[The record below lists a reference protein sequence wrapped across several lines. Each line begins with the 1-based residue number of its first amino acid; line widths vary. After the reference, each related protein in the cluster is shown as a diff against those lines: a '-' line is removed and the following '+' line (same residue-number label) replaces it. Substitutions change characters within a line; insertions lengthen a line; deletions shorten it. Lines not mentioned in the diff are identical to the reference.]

1 MLKDIS
7 QYGILIILAVTV
19 AVVTVTL
26 VINYLERGF
35 NMDVGASTPTNQVA
49 WRQVA
54 EQKYQKLVENLQVEE
69 QRQRVEQLNTT
80 LYIAK
85 NNKVQLEKARTD
97 NCY

>member
-1 MLKDIS
+1 
-7 QYGILIILAVTV
+7 
-19 AVVTVTL
+19 
-26 VINYLERGF
+26 
-35 NMDVGASTPTNQVA
+35 MDVGASTPTNQVA

-85 NNKVQLEKARTD
+85 NNKVQMEKARKENTI
-97 NCY
+97 NFLV

>member
-1 MLKDIS
+1 
-7 QYGILIILAVTV
+7 
-19 AVVTVTL
+19 
-26 VINYLERGF
+26 
-35 NMDVGASTPTNQVA
+35 MDVGASTPTNQVA

-85 NNKVQLEKARTD
+85 NNKVQMEQARKENTI
-97 NCY
+97 NFLV